1 MSIVLETY
9 ETEQGMMV
17 AAADVSVV
25 GELFEEDG
33 VRVDVDEEFYGKTDR
48 TVPREEVV
56 ERLRRASI
64 ANLVGETAVDA
75 GVEAE
80 VVDEENVLRVEGV
93 PHAQMVRL

>member
-9 ETEQGMMV
+9 DTEQGLMV
-17 AAADVSVV
+17 AAADPSVL
-25 GELFEEDG
+25 GDIFEEDG
-33 VRVDVDEEFYGKTDR
+33 VRVDVDEEFYGKEEA
-48 TVPREEVV
+48 PRDEVV
-56 ERLRRASI
+56 ERLRQAAI
-64 ANLVGETAVDA
+64 ANLVGETAVGA